1 MTASRRWGMVVLE
14 WAVPIV
20 LIALWWVLSAHST
33 SPYFLPLKDIL
44 NAFVQTWKGSNLTT
58 DLLPSV
64 LRFLVGFAIALLAGI
79 SIGLLLGLSSRA
91 RRDLSPLTEF
101 ARALPIAALVP
112 VGLVILGPGATMET
126 ALIAFGSVWPI
137 LVAST
142 DGVRGVDPVLLD
154 TARAYGLSGRQR
166 IRMVILPA
174 ALPQIAAGA
183 RIGIGIGIATM
194 VIANI
199 FGATSGLGYFVIQAQ
214 QSFDVRGTWA
224 GLLMI
229 GLIGVLANGLFLIV
243 QHRLLAW
250 HRGWR
255 GSTEG
260 S

>member
-1 MTASRRWGMVVLE
+1 MTASRRWGLVVLE
-14 WAVPIV
+14 WAVPVV

-33 SPYFLPLKDIL
+33 SPYFLPLTDIL
-44 NAFVQTWKGSNLTT
+44 NGFVQTWKGSNLTT

-64 LRFLVGFAIALLAGI
+64 LHFLVGFAIALLAGI

-154 TARAYGLSGRQR
+154 TARAYGLSERQR
-166 IRMVILPA
+166 IRMIILPA

-183 RIGIGIGIATM
+183 RIGLGIGIATM

-214 QSFDVRGTWA
+214 QTFDVRGTWA

-229 GLIGVLANGLFLIV
+229 GLIGVIANGLFLIV

>member
-1 MTASRRWGMVVLE
+1 MVVLE

-126 ALIAFGSVWPI
+126 ALIAFGSV
-137 LVAST
+137 
-142 DGVRGVDPVLLD
+142 DPVLLD

>member
-1 MTASRRWGMVVLE
+1 MKATRRWGILGLE
-14 WAVPIV
+14 LATPIV
-20 LIALWWVLSAHST
+20 LIALWWALSAHSS
-33 SPYFLPLKDIL
+33 SPYFPPLKDIVHG
-44 NAFVQTWKGSNLTT
+44 FFQTWKGSNLTT

-79 SIGLLLGLSSRA
+79 SIGLLLGLSPRA

-101 ARALPIAALVP
+101 SRALPIAALVP
-112 VGLVILGPGATMET
+112 VGLVILGPGATMEI
-126 ALIAFGSVWPI
+126 ALIAFGCVWPI

-154 TARAYGLSGRQR
+154 TARAYGLSRRQR
-166 IRMVILPA
+166 IRTVVLPA
-174 ALPQIAAGA
+174 ALPQIAAGV
-183 RIGIGIGIATM
+183 RIAIGIGIATM

-214 QSFDVRGTWA
+214 QSFDVLGTWA

-229 GLIGVLANGLFLIV
+229 GLIGVLANGLYLIV

-255 GSTEG
+255 ASTEG

>member
-1 MTASRRWGMVVLE
+1 MTASRRWGLVVLE
-14 WAVPIV
+14 WAVPVV

-33 SPYFLPLKDIL
+33 SPYFLPLTDIL
-44 NAFVQTWKGSNLTT
+44 NGFVQTWKGSNLTT

-64 LRFLVGFAIALLAGI
+64 LHFLVGFAIALLAGI
-79 SIGLLLGLSSRA
+79 SIGLLLGLSPRA

-154 TARAYGLSGRQR
+154 TARAYGLSERQR
-166 IRMVILPA
+166 IRMIILPA

-183 RIGIGIGIATM
+183 RIGLGIGIATM

-214 QSFDVRGTWA
+214 QTFDVRGTWA

-229 GLIGVLANGLFLIV
+229 GLIGVIANGLFLIV

>member
-1 MTASRRWGMVVLE
+1 MTASRRWGLVVLE
-14 WAVPIV
+14 WAVPVV

-33 SPYFLPLKDIL
+33 SPYFLPLTDIL
-44 NAFVQTWKGSNLTT
+44 HGFVQTWKGSNLTT

-64 LRFLVGFAIALLAGI
+64 LHFLVGFAIALLAGI
-79 SIGLLLGLSSRA
+79 SIGLLLGLSPRA

-154 TARAYGLSGRQR
+154 TARAYGLSERQR
-166 IRMVILPA
+166 IRMIILPA

-183 RIGIGIGIATM
+183 RIGLGIGIATM

-214 QSFDVRGTWA
+214 QTFDVRGTWA

-229 GLIGVLANGLFLIV
+229 GLIGVIANGLFLIV